1 MVLLRLGLFFMLFL
15 CGFPPVSS
23 HGVELPAGTDK
34 PARPS
39 NSGSCS
45 DRFQRL
51 LRLFLKEQKR
61 RLQADDCVWLWGQE
75 ALTLQ
80 KETANVQRSQK
91 RAEGRAHAHASTSR
105 LSSQVVPSQPG
116 RGSSCRPVTPS
127 ASQTRS
133 CAARQPGVFV
143 PV

>member
-1 MVLLRLGLFFMLFL
+1 MLFL

-61 RLQADDCVWLWGQE
+61 RLQADECMWLWGQE

-91 RAEGRAHAHASTSR
+91 RAEGRAPAHASTSR
-105 LSSQVVPSQPG
+105 LSSRVVPSQPG
-116 RGSSCRPVTPS
+116 RRSRSSSRPVTPS

-133 CAARQPGVFV
+133 CAAHRPAVFV